1 MQLQSLFSFYGT
13 IIMIL
18 GGALILPV
26 FPGLYYGEKEWN
38 IFLFLGYYLFSGVY
52 FK

>member
-38 IFLFLGYYLFSGVY
+38 IFY
-52 FK
+52 F